1 MNLEDLFSTTL
12 PIVVGLATLAGWA
25 ALGEGLR
32 RVGVRAAVARRV
44 VHVMVGL
51 TVAGA
56 PLVLDSTVPLYV
68 LAVVFVATNAVA
80 RSHNLLSGMHEARP
94 SSLGTVLFPLA
105 VLPALA
111 LTWSVE
117 EARIPA
123 FQIAF
128 LILAVADP
136 VASWV
141 GTRSDLHSAGSHAEK
156 TVRGSL
162 AFAMAAT
169 FVAGTGWIAL
179 GPPVPLAS
187 VLVMAVSVTLV
198 TTAAEA
204 LGKDGWDNLF
214 IVLAAVGVLVPW
226 TAAPTSWLVPGA
238 VAAGGGFALLAY
250 RMRLLTGDGALA
262 GGLLA
267 VSLIA
272 WVPPAWMAPALAFFV
287 LSSALSYAG
296 RRRKHQASAKAA
308 KGARRDAEQVVA
320 NGGVA
325 WILLGLSLALPLEV
339 VGPGVLGAFAAAAAD
354 TWATE
359 LGTAVPGRPLSLRS
373 WRRVPPGTSGAISLF
388 GTFASVLGAASV
400 GLAAWAVGIVPLP
413 EMGVVI
419 LAGTAGAFAD
429 SVAGATLQAQYRN
442 PVTGEISERRP
453 VHSNRPVHGYAMIN
467 NEVVNAL
474 GTATGACLAIL
485 LAAG

>member
-1 MNLEDLFSTTL
+1 ML
-12 PIVVGLATLAGWA
+12 
-25 ALGEGLR
+25 
-32 RVGVRAAVARRV
+32 
-44 VHVMVGL
+44 VGL
-51 TVAGA
+51 TVAAA
-56 PLVLDSTVPLYV
+56 PLVLESPDALYV
-68 LAVVFVATNAVA
+68 LAVVFIAVNALA
-80 RSHNLLSGMHEARP
+80 RSWNLLPGMHEARP

-111 LTWSVE
+111 LTWSVD

-128 LILAVADP
+128 LVLAVADP

-141 GTRSDLHSAGSHAEK
+141 GTSEDTHEAGQQADK
-156 TVRGSL
+156 TARGSL
-162 AFAMAAT
+162 SFALAAT
-169 FVAGTGWIAL
+169 VVAGIGCVAF
-179 GPPVPLAS
+179 GPPASLSS
-187 VLVMAVSVTLV
+187 VLGMAVLVALV

-204 LGKDGWDNLF
+204 LGTNGWDNVF

-226 TAAPTSWLVPGA
+226 IDAPTSWTIAAA
-238 VAAGGGFALLAY
+238 VAAGGGFALLSY
-250 RMRLLTGDGALA
+250 RSRVLTGDGALA

-267 VSLIA
+267 VSLVA
-272 WVPPAWMAPALAFFV
+272 WVPSAWMAPALAFFV

-296 RRRKHQASAKAA
+296 RRRKQRASERAA
-308 KGARRDAEQVVA
+308 KGPRRDAEQVVA

-373 WRRVPPGTSGAISLF
+373 WTRVSPGTSGAISLF
-388 GTFASVLGAASV
+388 GTFASILGAASV
-400 GLAAWAVGIVPLP
+400 GLAAWAVGIVHLP
-413 EMGVVI
+413 GMGAVI
-419 LAGTAGAFAD
+419 LAGTIGAFAD
-429 SVAGATLQAQYRN
+429 SLAGATLQAQYRN
-442 PVTGEISERRP
+442 PVTGEITERRP
-453 VHSNRPVHGYAMIN
+453 VHSGRPARGYAMIN